1 MTRELIDRVRQ
12 EGGFTLVELMA
23 VVVIIGILAAI
34 AIPNYIGQQDK
45 AIDAAAM
52 AQLRTAATSQQ
63 LYYVEQNAYAG
74 TATELEAY
82 GFRQG
87 EQEVTVMAAD
97 TSSYCMEAPRSG
109 SPRIRAGHWRADARN
124 ASARDAKS
132 TCKCACAPAV
142 IGCFRG
148 RMALACDIR

>member
-1 MTRELIDRVRQ
+1 MCPWFSWRIEQLCGTD

-34 AIPNYIGQQDK
+34 AIPNYMGQQDK

-87 EQEVTVMAAD
+87 EQEVTVVAAD
-97 TSSYCMEAPRSG
+97 ASSYCMEAPG
-109 SPRIRAGHWRADARN
+109 GGATFRITQDTGRPEAG
-124 ASARDAKS
+124 
-132 TCKCACAPAV
+132 
-142 IGCFRG
+142 GC
-148 RMALACDIR
+148 

>member
-1 MTRELIDRVRQ
+1 VVTEACRKSGKRVVSWFSWRMEAVCETD
-12 EGGFTLVELMA
+12 EGGFTLVELLT

-45 AIDAAAM
+45 AKDAAAM

-63 LYYVEQNAYAG
+63 LYFVDRNAYAA

-87 EQEVTVMAAD
+87 EQEVTVGAAD
-97 TSSYCMEAPRSG
+97 ATTYCMEAPGGGGTFMITQDTGRPVSG
-109 SPRIRAGHWRADARN
+109 
-124 ASARDAKS
+124 
-132 TCKCACAPAV
+132 TC
-142 IGCFRG
+142 
-148 RMALACDIR
+148 

>member
-1 MTRELIDRVRQ
+1 MCFDNNT
-12 EGGFTLVELMA
+12 

-63 LYYVEQNAYAG
+63 LYYVEHNAYAA

-97 TSSYCMEAPRSG
+97 TSSYCMEAPG
-109 SPRIRAGHWRADARN
+109 GGGATFRITQDTGRPEAG
-124 ASARDAKS
+124 
-132 TCKCACAPAV
+132 
-142 IGCFRG
+142 GC
-148 RMALACDIR
+148 